1 MSEGAMHYIILEP
14 ASIPLAAD
22 FYVEVFQ
29 ATRVFNYPDGSIQL
43 KIFDS
48 YVLLTPGTSNSV
60 VIELVIDGGSLQS
73 IRQDPRFMV
82 MLLESDLEKERA
94 MVKIRDNFG
103 VYWLLTQKKYS
114 DLYRHLD
121 SCERCNLD
129 RHLPALCHEMKT
141 WALCLD
147 QPNLILEGS
156 VLYDTVVIYRRLQK
170 EMLRIRKLRLLYES
184 EDFVLFT
191 NHPCLRAIFD
201 ELERINSFR
210 QSLTVALFLNPKM
223 IEVDN
228 LATRKDSVDF
238 YAPLVLYAIHPPS
251 PNNPPVYPGLLSLRS
266 RLCDS
271 FRQLVKRLQTARTIM
286 NHPRLPTQQERW
298 MANILY
304 NDVDYWRTQNY

>member
-121 SCERCNLD
+121 SCERVS
-129 RHLPALCHEMKT
+129 
-141 WALCLD
+141 
-147 QPNLILEGS
+147 I
-156 VLYDTVVIYRRLQK
+156 
-170 EMLRIRKLRLLYES
+170 
-184 EDFVLFT
+184 
-191 NHPCLRAIFD
+191 
-201 ELERINSFR
+201 
-210 QSLTVALFLNPKM
+210 
-223 IEVDN
+223 
-228 LATRKDSVDF
+228 
-238 YAPLVLYAIHPPS
+238 
-251 PNNPPVYPGLLSLRS
+251 
-266 RLCDS
+266 
-271 FRQLVKRLQTARTIM
+271 
-286 NHPRLPTQQERW
+286 
-298 MANILY
+298 
-304 NDVDYWRTQNY
+304 